1 MKKAIFNQCTMFR
14 RGIAYMLSILF
25 CIGGLSSCND
35 DYDDTEL
42 RNDLENLEERV
53 ASLEAWQKSVNTNIQ
68 SLQSLVAAL
77 ENENAVTG
85 VVPVIENNVEVG
97 YKITFRTGD
106 PIVIRHGKNGST
118 PLIGVAKDTDGNYY
132 WTLDGQFLTDSETG
146 NKIPVT
152 GAKGD
157 TGEKGDKGDPG
168 EKGDAGE
175 TGAAAIA
182 PQVRINSDSNE
193 WEISTDGGT
202 TWTPTGVKATGAD
215 GAKGDK
221 GDDGAKGDRGDKG
234 EKGEQGEKGD
244 RGDAIFAENGVAV
257 SDDGS
262 SVTFTLADGTTTFT
276 VPIVRTL
283 TVGFE
288 SYETFEITPTTT
300 NRIKIVLPSDLKETD
315 YTALVAELKTA
326 EGIDLAIATRAGQPI
341 IEINKP
347 TFGADGSYNDDAAV
361 TINKPYDGIAI
372 LKITL
377 IDNDGQELSASRP
390 VNLRMKVSS
399 ADELAAA
406 LQNSGA
412 VMLGGDLTLA
422 TVDLSA
428 GQEVTVDLA
437 GHTLNLNG
445 KATSQITG
453 GSTVIYK
460 NGTIKS
466 ELKEPEYWDLR
477 VSDGT
482 VVLENVTFGSPSNGG
497 LSAQGE
503 NARLTI
509 RNSTVKG
516 NYFAISSNAAPG
528 ENGKLKWGE
537 NATILL
543 EDSHFEAVET
553 ALMNNV
559 PANITIR
566 NCTFKGNHQAAFL
579 RGGTYDIENST
590 FTLNATLEA
599 SYGENHHT
607 TNWEDGN
614 RAAFAAIT
622 IGNRSSNAYQY
633 PTKVTMKGVTA
644 TVEGTYSTA
653 FPAMYVYA
661 NPTEGNG
668 VAITYDNVDNF
679 SSEYDPAIEY
689 GSDNITVNG
698 SAATKNQT
706 VPTNE

>member
-25 CIGGLSSCND
+25 CIGGLSACND

-42 RNDLENLEERV
+42 RNDIENLEERV

-77 ENENAVTG
+77 ENENAITG
-85 VVPVIENNVEVG
+85 VVPVIENDIEVG
-97 YKITFRTGD
+97 YRITFRTGD
-106 PIVIRHGKNGST
+106 PIVIRHGKDGST
-118 PLIGVAKDTDGNYY
+118 PLVGVAKDTDGNYY
-132 WTLDGQFLTDSETG
+132 WTLDGQFLTDGETG

-157 TGEKGDKGDPG
+157 TGE
-168 EKGDAGE
+168 

-182 PQVRINSDSNE
+182 PQVRINSHSNE

-202 TWTPTGVKATGAD
+202 TWTSTGVKATGAD

-221 GDDGAKGDRGDKG
+221 GDDGA
-234 EKGEQGEKGD
+234 KGD

-276 VPIVRTL
+276 VPIVHTL

-361 TINKPYDGIAI
+361 TINKPYDGIAV

-399 ADELAAA
+399 ADELADA
-406 LQNSGA
+406 LKNSGA

-445 KATSQITG
+445 KATSLITG
-453 GSTVIYK
+453 GSTVVYK
-460 NGTIKS
+460 NGTLKS
-466 ELKEPEYWDLR
+466 ERKAEKYWDLR

-482 VVLENVTFGSPSNGG
+482 VVLENMTFDSPSGGG

-509 RNSTVKG
+509 RNSNVKG
-516 NYFAISSNAAPG
+516 NYFALSSNALV
-528 ENGKLKWGE
+528 ENGKLAWGQ

-590 FTLNATLEA
+590 FTLNAELA
-599 SYGENHHT
+599 ANHGENHHT
-607 TNWEDGN
+607 TNWGQGN
-614 RAAFAAIT
+614 QAAFAAIT
-622 IGNRSSNAYQY
+622 IGNRSSGAYQY
-633 PTKVTMKGVTA
+633 PTTVTMKNVTA
-644 TVEGTYSTA
+644 QVEGANSTA

-661 NPTEGNG
+661 NPTAGNG
-668 VAITYDNVDNF
+668 VAITYDIVYNYTSVY
-679 SSEYDPAIEY
+679 SREI
-689 GSDNITVNG
+689 
-698 SAATKNQT
+698 
-706 VPTNE
+706 

>member
-25 CIGGLSSCND
+25 CIGGLSACND

-42 RNDLENLEERV
+42 RNDIENLEERV

-77 ENENAVTG
+77 ENENAITG
-85 VVPVIENNVEVG
+85 VVPVIENDVEVG

-106 PIVIRHGKNGST
+106 SIVIRHGKDGST
-118 PLIGVAKDTDGNYY
+118 PLVGVAKDTDGNYY
-132 WTLDGQFLTDSETG
+132 WTLDGQFLTDGETG

-152 GAKGD
+152 
-157 TGEKGDKGDPG
+157 G

-202 TWTPTGVKATGAD
+202 TWTSTGVKATGAD

-221 GDDGAKGDRGDKG
+221 GDDGA
-234 EKGEQGEKGD
+234 KGD

-315 YTALVAELKTA
+315 YMALVAELKTE

-361 TINKPYDGIAI
+361 TINKPYDGIAV

-399 ADELAAA
+399 ADELADA
-406 LQNSGA
+406 LKNSGA

-428 GQEVTVDLA
+428 GQEVTVNLA

-445 KATSQITG
+445 NATSLITG
-453 GSTVIYK
+453 GSTVVYK
-460 NGTIKS
+460 NGTLKS
-466 ELKEPEYWDLR
+466 ERKAPKYWDLR

-482 VVLENVTFGSPSNGG
+482 VVLENMTFDSPSGGG

-503 NARLTI
+503 NAHLTI

-516 NYFAISSNAAPG
+516 NYFAISSNALV
-528 ENGKLKWGE
+528 ENGKLTWGQD
-537 NATILL
+537 ATIVL

-579 RGGTYDIENST
+579 RGGTYDIKNST
-590 FTLNATLEA
+590 FTLNAELA
-599 SYGENHHT
+599 ANHGENHHT
-607 TNWEDGN
+607 TNWGQGN
-614 RAAFAAIT
+614 QAAFAAIT

-633 PTKVTMKGVTA
+633 PTTVTMKGVTA
-644 TVEGTYSTA
+644 KVEGTYSTA

-668 VAITYDNVDNF
+668 VAITYDHVDNF
-679 SSEYDPAIEY
+679 TSGYNPAIEY
-689 GSDNITVNG
+689 GSDNITVN
-698 SAATKNQT
+698 SSVATKNQT
-706 VPTNE
+706 NE